1 MLILALVAA
10 LPAPAAGNTMAA
22 DDWHHMKVLSVGRD
36 VSEGPP
42 YYVRVQA
49 GDLDGDGLAD
59 KADLKLDCTHVIL
72 TDASY
77 TVPSPRDLASG
88 QSTGRRS
95 HEVVGFVT
103 EWASASPELTTIEPS
118 YDVKKM
124 ERARSG
130 RTKWASITLRNADGL
145 CASTAAAAAAIV
157 KSKSN
162 IQITDKQRDL
172 PDVSS
177 GHPVCALQLFA
188 ALPLA
193 DRIAQRAN
201 ASDGAPGDSL
211 ALET

>member
-22 DDWHHMKVLSVGRD
+22 DDWHHMKILSVGRD
-36 VSEGPP
+36 VSDGPP
-42 YYVRVQA
+42 YYVRFQA

-118 YDVKKM
+118 YDVKK
-124 ERARSG
+124 
-130 RTKWASITLRNADGL
+130 WNA
-145 CASTAAAAAAIV
+145 
-157 KSKSN
+157 
-162 IQITDKQRDL
+162 RDL
-172 PDVSS
+172 AGPN
-177 GHPVCALQLFA
+177 G
-188 ALPLA
+188 LPLPCVTLMA
-193 DRIAQRAN
+193 C
-201 ASDGAPGDSL
+201 APPLPPLLRPSSNRSR
-211 ALET
+211 TFK